1 MQEIAI
7 SKFKATCLAV
17 LEDVRRTGA
26 PVRVT
31 RFGRPV
37 AEVVPARNGVLLV
50 RVCERL
56 RRNLWR
62 HQRTCRSIQRL
73 DRSEMRLL
81 LDTHIWI
88 WALHSPEKLGRRVR
102 RELGRAGNELYLSP
116 VSIWE
121 AHHLVRRKRLRVR
134 QGFAQWLDEVMAQV
148 PLREAPF
155 TFAVAADASKI
166 ELPQPDLGDI
176 FLAAT
181 ALVFDL
187 TLVTTDSQL
196 LACSWLKTFPNH

>member
-1 MQEIAI
+1 M
-7 SKFKATCLAV
+7 K
-17 LEDVRRTGA
+17 
-26 PVRVT
+26 
-31 RFGRPV
+31 
-37 AEVVPARNGVLLV
+37 
-50 RVCERL
+50 
-56 RRNLWR
+56 
-62 HQRTCRSIQRL
+62 
-73 DRSEMRLL
+73 LL

-88 WALHSPEKLGRRVR
+88 WALHSPEKLGRGVR

-121 AHHLVRRKRLRVR
+121 ACHLVRKKRLRVR
-134 QGFAQWLDEVMAQV
+134 QGFAQWLDEVMANA